1 MSRLEQIFERMS
13 LAVCVVA
20 PIGRDAELTLR
31 VLHENGI
38 AAERSTDLKCLS
50 RESTETPIGA
60 LLIAEEALDGPSRT
74 ALIEYIGGQPTWS
87 DLPVMILTGNS
98 RSFSRTR
105 ENRFEHLGSPV
116 LLERPLRP
124 DILISSVRAALRARK
139 RQYEIRDTLRERDS
153 ALAALRNEQETLH
166 VIIDNLPVGIIVV
179 GGSGNVLLSNRTAE
193 QILRRD
199 LRVGARIGTDA
210 VWESLLP
217 AGGDHRRLDSDDY
230 PLQRALKSSEVV
242 PPEDF
247 LHHHNDGSSGW
258 IRIAAAPIIDQGG
271 AVSGA
276 VAAISD
282 IDRNKRAEEALMKSE
297 KLAAVGRLA
306 ASISHEINNPLEAVT
321 NLLYLVEQNTRSTP
335 ASQLATKAQEQLA
348 RVSHIVTQTLR
359 FHRQSSSP
367 QWIALNELLEPAI
380 GLFRGRISNAN
391 IQVDLQYRTD
401 CRILCRDGDIRQVLS
416 NLVGNAIDSMR
427 AGGRLVVRTGGGHM
441 AGTNVPGVRISIAD
455 TGHGI
460 PKDAMR
466 RIFEPFYTTKGDSG
480 TGLGLW
486 ISQEIVKR
494 NQGTLQ
500 IRSRT
505 KAPKSGT
512 VASVFLPVE
521 IHPG

>member
-1 MSRLEQIFERMS
+1 MSRLEEISERRS
-13 LAVCVVA
+13 LSVYVVA
-20 PIGRDAELTLR
+20 PTGRDAELTLR

-38 AAERSTDLKCLS
+38 AAERSSDLNFLV
-50 RESTETPIGA
+50 RESAGNPIGA
-60 LLIAEEALDGPSRT
+60 LLIAEEALDAATST
-74 ALIEYIGGQPTWS
+74 ALIDYVGGQSPWS
-87 DLPVMILTGNS
+87 DLPVLILTGNS
-98 RSFSRTR
+98 RSLSRNR
-105 ENRFEHLGSPV
+105 GNRFDDLGSPV

-179 GGSGNVLLSNRTAE
+179 GGSGNVLLSNRMAE

-199 LRVGARIGTDA
+199 LHVGDRIGTDG
-210 VWESLLP
+210 VWQSLLP
-217 AGGDHRRLDSDDY
+217 TGRDQRCLDPGDY
-230 PLQRALKSSEVV
+230 PLQRALKTSEVV

-247 LHHHNDGSSGW
+247 LQHHDDGSSGW
-258 IRIAAAPIIDQGG
+258 IRIAAAPIIDQRG

-321 NLLYLVEQNTRSTP
+321 NLLYLVEQSTRSTP
-335 ASQLATKAQEQLA
+335 ASQLAAKAQEELA
-348 RVSHIVTQTLR
+348 RVSRIVTQTLR

-367 QWIALNELLEPAI
+367 HWVALNELLDPAI

-391 IQVDLQYRTD
+391 IQLDLQYRTV

-416 NLVGNAIDSMR
+416 NLIGNAVDSMR
-427 AGGRLVVRTGGGHM
+427 SGGRLVVRTSGAHQ
-441 AGTNVPGVRISIAD
+441 AKTDVAGVRISIAD

-460 PKDAMR
+460 PKEAMR
-466 RIFEPFYTTKGDSG
+466 RIFEPFYTTKGESG

-494 NQGTLQ
+494 NQGSLQ
-500 IRSRT
+500 IRSRAAT
-505 KAPKSGT
+505 LLSGT
-512 VASVFLPVE
+512 VATVFLPV
-521 IHPG
+521 